1 MITQAFKR
9 WLQKLFGWF
18 SGKPPVE
25 AEYAHVV
32 STVNKSVTQEPASRN
47 SSDVGL
53 SQPNPGTVQRVLGQ
67 GETSCS
73 TIEEW
78 PERGIPPAPTP
89 NTNTNEKNEAPPSL
103 PAVPSP
109 STTLPTT
116 PATPSIESIVTAPEK
131 PATINEHTFPD
142 APPPTPTPEQ
152 QLEFLHYLV
161 RRGIVNEG
169 FAAGQTPEQYKKH

>member
-18 SGKPPVE
+18 TGKPPVE

-32 STVNKSVTQEPASRN
+32 SSVNKNVTQEPATR
-47 SSDVGL
+47 SSDIGK
-53 SQPNPGTVQRVLGQ
+53 SQPGVSPRVVGQ
-67 GETSCS
+67 GEASRS
-73 TIEEW
+73 TIDEW
-78 PERGIPPAPTP
+78 PERVIPPGP
-89 NTNTNEKNEAPPSL
+89 NATVTEKTESPPSL
-103 PAVPSP
+103 PS
-109 STTLPTT
+109 SPTT
-116 PATPSIESIVTAPEK
+116 PSVETKVTAQEK
-131 PATINEHTFPD
+131 SANTSKVAFPD

-169 FAAGQTPEQYKKH
+169 FPEGQVPEQYKKP

>member
-25 AEYAHVV
+25 AEYAPVV
-32 STVNKSVTQEPASRN
+32 SSLNKNFTQESATRSGDSSKSQPGVSPLAVGQSEASR
-47 SSDVGL
+47 
-53 SQPNPGTVQRVLGQ
+53 
-67 GETSCS
+67 S
-73 TIEEW
+73 TGDEW
-78 PERGIPPAPTP
+78 PERVIPPGP
-89 NTNTNEKNEAPPSL
+89 NATITEKTELPPSL
-103 PAVPSP
+103 PAMPSP
-109 STTLPTT
+109 STTLPIPPT
-116 PATPSIESIVTAPEK
+116 PPSGEAKITAQEK
-131 PATINEHTFPD
+131 PTTTSETTFPD

-169 FAAGQTPEQYKKH
+169 FAEGQVPEQYKKP

>member
-9 WLQKLFGWF
+9 WLQKVFGWF

-25 AEYAHVV
+25 AEYVRVV

-53 SQPNPGTVQRVLGQ
+53 SQPNPGTVQRVVGQ

-78 PERGIPPAPTP
+78 PERVTPSTPPSNA
-89 NTNTNEKNEAPPSL
+89 NEKIDAPPSL

-109 STTLPTT
+109 STTLPVI
-116 PATPSIESIVTAPEK
+116 PATPSSESIVTAQEK
-131 PATINEHTFPD
+131 PTNTSEHTFPD

-169 FAAGQTPEQYKKH
+169 FADGQTPEQYKRS